1 MSPAQSQ
8 SVSMER
14 PSPTPVARVVC
25 SLDCSRALS
34 DAICEVVVGAGG
46 SDGVAQFDL
55 ARTMVLVPGGS
66 IVGPIERNLL
76 ARARHRGTP
85 LIAPTIVTPLMLASR
100 FVAPT
105 LPVLSALGSR
115 ASWREAFEEVVA
127 EDPTLAQR
135 IGRVFGTDLRSDLR
149 SDPGTDLATD
159 RATEFRAGDDATTE
173 LSAQARA
180 RIAARISARMSRI
193 AAECAAAMLSLQE
206 IAARADL
213 AKMPEIAAKIE
224 TLARF
229 STRRDALLTRAGVAD
244 RDAALRDA
252 VRARRLAADGFDR
265 IVVLLAD
272 PEPVQR
278 ALLAALGELGVAV
291 EICVHTRES
300 IDREGFPL
308 LSSWEAR
315 SFPSARIGSDA
326 IRMADGPAE
335 VATAVIDL
343 IRAIPEPRTTADVAV
358 MTPDD
363 ESRRAIERALELAQS
378 RAVRVDAR
386 KFASTRLGSLMARLS
401 QLVGDGTMESLAAF
415 IRHPDAARWLGRDD
429 FGRSVA
435 EYRAATLAGS
445 WRDDVIDTADGA
457 PGDGGWS
464 ALRGRILALVA
475 PLSAPRAANAWA
487 RPLRAVL
494 AEIVGSDTSGA
505 FPTERARTI
514 RALDR
519 VLAELADIP
528 AMFAVALEC
537 HEAIALLLGVSAGD
551 TTASFGG
558 GLASVEI
565 APIGTRGGSGGG
577 SGDAN
582 GAMNGAVNGAMNGDW
597 DLSGGVTIMG
607 WLDAGMADERHLIL
621 AGFADGSV
629 PEGAVVDPL
638 LTDDL
643 RRRLGMQSSLRRAAR
658 DAWILDGILARA
670 QLRRDGVSDGIRDGI
685 RDGMIE
691 VGKRASVS
699 FVVPRRTA
707 VGDPQRPSRF
717 LLRVERGELPGR
729 VSLLFPTD
737 HAPILRPTPS
747 APSGSSPTLRF
758 PLTPPVPGAVIASI
772 GVTAFK
778 TYLQCPYLF
787 QLMYDRRLRLR
798 SIDERATELDP
809 RGFGLLV
816 HAAAEAW
823 GREEAAQPRRSEDA
837 AKIELSLFEHLDK
850 HVRTHFP
857 KSRASAVRV
866 QIELARRRLARLAT
880 LQAEQAREGWR
891 VHAVELAFQVP
902 PFVHPGSNAAPM
914 LPDAGGLHLTGRI
927 DRVDQHETDGRWRA
941 LDYKTAANAVN
952 PRKTHIVGSKATA
965 GREQS
970 DWKDLQLPLYR
981 VLLRSLPIPIVVAP
995 SDLGYINLAPSVEKS
1010 GFVFFRCSVD
1020 EAAVAEEVAGAIVA
1034 RVQAGDF
1041 TPSSRIPIRPDDPIA
1056 AIWGLGMRADDDGSE
1071 GDGDR
1076 GDAVGRDTAHAG
1088 SSGGDE

>member
-1 MSPAQSQ
+1 MLRAVVEPAPEREKIMSPAQSQ

-14 PSPTPVARVVC
+14 PSPTPVARVVH

-115 ASWREAFEEVVA
+115 ASWREAFEETIVEEPA
-127 EDPTLAQR
+127 LAQR
-135 IGRVFGTDLRSDLR
+135 IGRVFGTDLR
-149 SDPGTDLATD
+149 TDL
-159 RATEFRAGDDATTE
+159 ATEFRAGDDATTE

-229 STRRDALLTRAGVAD
+229 SARRDALLTRAGVAD

-300 IDREGFPL
+300 IDHEGFPL
-308 LSSWEAR
+308 LSPWEAR

-582 GAMNGAVNGAMNGDW
+582 GDA

-643 RRRLGMQSSLRRAAR
+643 RRRLGMPSSLRRAAR

-670 QLRRDGVSDGIRDGI
+670 QLRRDGVSDGR
-685 RDGMIE
+685 
-691 VGKRASVS
+691 KRASVS

-758 PLTPPVPGAVIASI
+758 PVTPPVPGAVIASI

-902 PFVHPGSNAAPM
+902 PFSLPGSNAAPM

-941 LDYKTAANAVN
+941 LDYKTAANAVD
-952 PRKTHIVGSKATA
+952 PRKTHIVGGKAA

-981 VLLRSLPIPIVVAP
+981 VLLRSLPNPIVVAP

-1071 GDGDR
+1071 GD
-1076 GDAVGRDTAHAG
+1076 
-1088 SSGGDE
+1088 E

>member
-8 SVSMER
+8 SVSMVR
-14 PSPTPVARVVC
+14 PSPTPVARVVH

-115 ASWREAFEEVVA
+115 ASWREAFEETIVEEPA
-127 EDPTLAQR
+127 LAQR
-135 IGRVFGTDLRSDLR
+135 IGRVFGTDLR
-149 SDPGTDLATD
+149 TDL
-159 RATEFRAGDDATTE
+159 ATEFRAGDDATTE

-180 RIAARISARMSRI
+180 RIAARIAARMSRI

-229 STRRDALLTRAGVAD
+229 SARRDALLARAGVAD

-300 IDREGFPL
+300 IDHEGFPL
-308 LSSWEAR
+308 LSPWEAR

-582 GAMNGAVNGAMNGDW
+582 GDA

-643 RRRLGMQSSLRRAAR
+643 RRRLGMPSSLRRAAR

-670 QLRRDGVSDGIRDGI
+670 QLRRDGVSEG
-685 RDGMIE
+685 
-691 VGKRASVS
+691 GKRASVS

-747 APSGSSPTLRF
+747 ASSGLSPTLRF
-758 PLTPPVPGAVIASI
+758 PVTPPVPGAVIASI

-902 PFVHPGSNAAPM
+902 PFSLPGSNAAPM

-927 DRVDQHETDGRWRA
+927 DRIDQHETDGRWRA
-941 LDYKTAANAVN
+941 LDYKTAANAVD
-952 PRKTHIVGSKATA
+952 PRKTHIVGGKAA

-981 VLLRSLPIPIVVAP
+981 VLLRSLPNPIVVAP

-1071 GDGDR
+1071 GDGDH
-1076 GDAVGRDTAHAG
+1076 GDAVGRETAHAG

>member
-1 MSPAQSQ
+1 MLRAVVEPAPEREKIMSPAQSQ
-8 SVSMER
+8 SVSMVR
-14 PSPTPVARVVC
+14 PITTPVARVVH

-76 ARARHRGTP
+76 ARARHRGAP

-115 ASWREAFEEVVA
+115 ASWREAFEETILEEPA
-127 EDPTLAQR
+127 LAQR
-135 IGRVFGTDLRSDLR
+135 IGRVFGTDLRTDMGTDLR
-149 SDPGTDLATD
+149 SNLATD
-159 RATEFRAGDDATTE
+159 RATEFRAGDDATTA

-229 STRRDALLTRAGVAD
+229 SARRDALLARAGVAD

-582 GAMNGAVNGAMNGDW
+582 GDA

-670 QLRRDGVSDGIRDGI
+670 QLRRDGMS
-685 RDGMIE
+685 E

-747 APSGSSPTLRF
+747 APSGLSPTLRF
-758 PLTPPVPGAVIASI
+758 PVTPPVPGAVIASI

-837 AKIELSLFEHLDK
+837 AKIELSLFEHLDN

-880 LQAEQAREGWR
+880 LQAKQAREGWR

-902 PFVHPGSNAAPM
+902 PFSLPGSNAAPM

-941 LDYKTAANAVN
+941 LDYKTAANAVD
-952 PRKTHIVGSKATA
+952 PRKTHIVGGKAA

-981 VLLRSLPIPIVVAP
+981 VLLRSLPNPIVVAP

-1071 GDGDR
+1071 SDGDR
-1076 GDAVGRDTAHAG
+1076 GDVVGRETAHAG

>member
-1 MSPAQSQ
+1 MLRPVVEPVPEREKIMSPAQSQ

-46 SDGVAQFDL
+46 SDGVAPFDL

-135 IGRVFGTDLRSDLR
+135 IGRVFGTDLRSN
-149 SDPGTDLATD
+149 LATD
-159 RATEFRAGDDATTE
+159 RATEFRAGDDATTA

-229 STRRDALLTRAGVAD
+229 SARRDALLTRAGVAD

-537 HEAIALLLGVSAGD
+537 HEAIALLLGISAGD

-582 GAMNGAVNGAMNGDW
+582 GDANVDA

-670 QLRRDGVSDGIRDGI
+670 QLRRDGMS
-685 RDGMIE
+685 E

-941 LDYKTAANAVN
+941 LDYKTAANAVD
-952 PRKTHIVGSKATA
+952 PRKTHIVGGKAA

-981 VLLRSLPIPIVVAP
+981 VLLRSLPNPIVVAP

-1071 GDGDR
+1071 GDGDC

>member
-8 SVSMER
+8 SVSMVR
-14 PSPTPVARVVC
+14 QIPTPVARVVH

-76 ARARHRGTP
+76 ARARHRGAP

-115 ASWREAFEEVVA
+115 ASWREAFEETILEEPA
-127 EDPTLAQR
+127 LAQR
-135 IGRVFGTDLRSDLR
+135 IGRVFGTDLRSN
-149 SDPGTDLATD
+149 LATD
-159 RATEFRAGDDATTE
+159 LATEFRAGDDATTE

-229 STRRDALLTRAGVAD
+229 SARRDALLTRAGVAD

-300 IDREGFPL
+300 IDHEGFPL
-308 LSSWEAR
+308 LSPWEAR
-315 SFPSARIGSDA
+315 RFPSARIGSDA

-582 GAMNGAVNGAMNGDW
+582 GDA

-643 RRRLGMQSSLRRAAR
+643 RRRLGMPSSLRRAAR

-670 QLRRDGVSDGIRDGI
+670 QLRRDGMSDGVSDGR
-685 RDGMIE
+685 
-691 VGKRASVS
+691 KRASVS

-747 APSGSSPTLRF
+747 ASSGLSPTLRF
-758 PLTPPVPGAVIASI
+758 PVTPPVPGAVIASI

-902 PFVHPGSNAAPM
+902 PFSLPGSNAAPM

-927 DRVDQHETDGRWRA
+927 DRIDQHETDGRWRA
-941 LDYKTAANAVN
+941 LDYKTAANAVD
-952 PRKTHIVGSKATA
+952 PRKTHIVGGKAA

-981 VLLRSLPIPIVVAP
+981 VLLRSLPNPIVVAP

-1071 GDGDR
+1071 GD
-1076 GDAVGRDTAHAG
+1076 
-1088 SSGGDE
+1088 E

>member
-14 PSPTPVARVVC
+14 PSPTPVARVVH

-46 SDGVAQFDL
+46 SDGVAPFDL

-135 IGRVFGTDLRSDLR
+135 IGRVFGTDLRSDL
-149 SDPGTDLATD
+149 GTDLATD
-159 RATEFRAGDDATTE
+159 RATEFRAGDDATTA

-537 HEAIALLLGVSAGD
+537 HEAIALLLGISAGD

-582 GAMNGAVNGAMNGDW
+582 VDA

-670 QLRRDGVSDGIRDGI
+670 QLRRDGMS
-685 RDGMIE
+685 E

-850 HVRTHFP
+850 HVRAHFP

-902 PFVHPGSNAAPM
+902 PFVHPGSNAAPV

-941 LDYKTAANAVN
+941 LDYKTAANAVD
-952 PRKTHIVGSKATA
+952 PRKTHIVGGKAA

-981 VLLRSLPIPIVVAP
+981 VLLRSLPNPIVVAP

-1076 GDAVGRDTAHAG
+1076 GDVVGRETAHAG

>member
-1 MSPAQSQ
+1 MLRPVVEPAPEREKIMSPAQSQ
-8 SVSMER
+8 SVSMVR
-14 PSPTPVARVVC
+14 QIPTPVARVVH

-76 ARARHRGTP
+76 ARARHRGAP

-115 ASWREAFEEVVA
+115 ASWREAFEETILEEPA
-127 EDPTLAQR
+127 LAQR
-135 IGRVFGTDLRSDLR
+135 IGRVFGTDLRSN
-149 SDPGTDLATD
+149 LATD
-159 RATEFRAGDDATTE
+159 LATEFRAGDDATTE

-229 STRRDALLTRAGVAD
+229 SARRDALLTRAGVAD

-300 IDREGFPL
+300 IDHEGFPL
-308 LSSWEAR
+308 LSPWEAR
-315 SFPSARIGSDA
+315 RFPSARIGSDA

-582 GAMNGAVNGAMNGDW
+582 GDA

-643 RRRLGMQSSLRRAAR
+643 RRRLGMPSSLRRAAR

-670 QLRRDGVSDGIRDGI
+670 QLRRDGMSDGVSDGR
-685 RDGMIE
+685 
-691 VGKRASVS
+691 KRASVS

-747 APSGSSPTLRF
+747 ASSGLSPTLRF
-758 PLTPPVPGAVIASI
+758 PVTPPVPGAVIASI

-902 PFVHPGSNAAPM
+902 PFSLPGSNAAPM

-927 DRVDQHETDGRWRA
+927 DRIDQHETDGRWRA
-941 LDYKTAANAVN
+941 LDYKTAANAVD
-952 PRKTHIVGSKATA
+952 PRKTHIVGGKAA

-981 VLLRSLPIPIVVAP
+981 VLLRSLPNPIVVAP

-1071 GDGDR
+1071 GD
-1076 GDAVGRDTAHAG
+1076 
-1088 SSGGDE
+1088 E

>member
-1 MSPAQSQ
+1 MLRPVVEPAPEREKIMSPAQSQ

-14 PSPTPVARVVC
+14 PSPTPVARVVH

-115 ASWREAFEEVVA
+115 ASWREAFEETIVEEPA
-127 EDPTLAQR
+127 LAQR
-135 IGRVFGTDLRSDLR
+135 IGRVFGTDLR
-149 SDPGTDLATD
+149 TDL
-159 RATEFRAGDDATTE
+159 ATEFRAGDDATTE

-180 RIAARISARMSRI
+180 RIAARIAARMSRI

-229 STRRDALLTRAGVAD
+229 SARRDALLARAGVAD

-300 IDREGFPL
+300 IDHEGFPL
-308 LSSWEAR
+308 LSPWEAR

-445 WRDDVIDTADGA
+445 WRDDVIDTANGA

-582 GAMNGAVNGAMNGDW
+582 GDA

-643 RRRLGMQSSLRRAAR
+643 RRRLGMPSSLRRAAR

-670 QLRRDGVSDGIRDGI
+670 QLRRDGVSDGR
-685 RDGMIE
+685 
-691 VGKRASVS
+691 KRASVS

-758 PLTPPVPGAVIASI
+758 PVTPPVPGAVIASI

-837 AKIELSLFEHLDK
+837 AKIELSLFEHLDN

-902 PFVHPGSNAAPM
+902 PFSLLGSNAAPM

-941 LDYKTAANAVN
+941 LDYKTAANAVD
-952 PRKTHIVGSKATA
+952 PRKTHIVGGKAA

-981 VLLRSLPIPIVVAP
+981 VLLRSLPNPIVVAP

-1041 TPSSRIPIRPDDPIA
+1041 TPSSRIPIGPDDPIA

-1076 GDAVGRDTAHAG
+1076 GDVVGRETAHAG